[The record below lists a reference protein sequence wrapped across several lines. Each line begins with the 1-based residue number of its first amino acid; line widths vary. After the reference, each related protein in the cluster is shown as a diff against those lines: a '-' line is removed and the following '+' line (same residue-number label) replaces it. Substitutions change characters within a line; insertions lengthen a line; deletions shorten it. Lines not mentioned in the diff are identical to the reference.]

1 MVKFIPGTATVIA
14 QSVSTAKSKKSINPV
29 DQVLTFAR
37 RKFEAC
43 PIKRSEVKAELIKA
57 GIGKYGVSDEQLY
70 GELNNGISMMLE
82 SVKFVKDCEAL
93 ELCPFIVAQHCVF
106 AGMSYSI
113 EILKKGL
120 NSVFDTIYLKQMSE
134 HIFPERVRG
143 QVPESGKC
151 PKVEGSQG
159 RVERGSFTLTLSQ
172 NRA

>member
-1 MVKFIPGTATVIA
+1 MGLHKNLKKLVKFIPGTATVIA

-134 HIFPERVRG
+134 HIFPERVR
-143 QVPESGKC
+143 
-151 PKVEGSQG
+151 VE
-159 RVERGSFTLTLSQ
+159 
-172 NRA
+172 